1 MASQYDTVN
10 GAMTDAFERAKLT
23 AQANDETSAVRLKI
37 QAALDAVQTTFET
50 IDLAYQASESLLF
63 KSFKEV
69 TYVEGCIIDLGS
81 GWGALARYFR
91 PGWKGQQAELA
102 GAQAFIKR
110 VIQETDRSVPFFL
123 RVSSPTLIGSSC

>member
-10 GAMTDAFERAKLT
+10 DAMADTLGRAKLT
-23 AQANDETSAVRLKI
+23 AQADDEISTVRLKI

-50 IDLAYQASESLLF
+50 IDLAYQVSERILF

-69 TYVEGCIIDLGS
+69 AYVEGCIIDLGS
-81 GWGALARYFR
+81 GWGALARYFQ

-102 GAQAFIKR
+102 GARAFIKC
-110 VIQETDRSVPFFL
+110 VIQETDQSAPFFL
-123 RVSSPTLIGSSC
+123 RVSAPTLIRSSY